1 MNLGLAFS
9 EMVGNVEVAGVKC
22 SPVEE
27 GYIIAEQIVCEMD
40 AAPADSK
47 PGPVQLC
54 VGECRPDLMTRSAQ
68 HYAFVMP
75 SVQALSPSR
84 GPESGGTK
92 VTIMGENLG
101 AGSSVTVLFGN
112 QTCEFYG

>member
-1 MNLGLAFS
+1 
-9 EMVGNVEVAGVKC
+9 
-22 SPVEE
+22 
-27 GYIIAEQIVCEMD
+27 MD
-40 AAPADSK
+40 ATPPESK

-54 VGECRPDLMTRSAQ
+54 IGECKPELRTRSSQ
-68 HYAFVMP
+68 LYSFVMP
-75 SVQALSPSR
+75 SVLGLSPSR

-112 QTCEFYG
+112 QTCEFYGSGMLLRCWAD